1 MVSSLADAEEVP
13 VNMAQ
18 HSPQQRARI
27 QDVAALAG
35 VSPAT
40 ASRAIANDP
49 RVRPTTREKVLDAAS
64 ALRFR
69 PNSLA
74 RDLRAGGVTTAIGY
88 VIEDL
93 VNPWYTQVA
102 AGAEEVF
109 RKRGLELIVATT
121 EGRAASEQLVVKTM
135 LERRVQAL
143 LLVPLSDDHSYLEG
157 ERQLGTPLIFVDR
170 PPVNLLA
177 DCITIDNRGGMQ
189 LAVETLRAAGHRS
202 IGVIAG
208 PQEFWTTRERIEG
221 YREALSRTGVDF
233 DSALVRHVPYQN
245 QAIGSAFADLR
256 RAHPAMTAI
265 ISTNNRITVGLLA
278 THRRD
283 IDSMGLVCFDDFELA
298 ELLDVTVV
306 AHNPQEVGRE
316 AARITLDRI
325 ANPLDSPQQLQV
337 STEIVRRGSGE
348 RPPKVVVT

>member
-1 MVSSLADAEEVP
+1 
-13 VNMAQ
+13 MAQ
-18 HSPQQRARI
+18 HSPTQRARI

-35 VSPAT
+35 VSAAT

-49 RVRPTTREKVLDAAS
+49 RVRPVTRQKVLDAAA

-109 RKRGLELIVATT
+109 RKQDLELIVATT

-170 PPVNLLA
+170 PPVNLMA
-177 DCITIDNRGGMQ
+177 DCITIDNRGGMIA
-189 LAVETLRAAGHRS
+189 AVENLWQAGHRS

-208 PQEFWTTRERIEG
+208 PLELWTTRERIEG
-221 YREALSRTGVDF
+221 YRAGLAGLGATFNS
-233 DSALVRHVPYQN
+233 SLVRHVPYHQE
-245 QAIGSAFADLR
+245 AIGAAFIDVTR
-256 RAHPAMTAI
+256 GHPEVTAI
-265 ISTNNRITVGLLA
+265 ISTNNRITVGLLS
-278 THRRD
+278 THRHEIER
-283 IDSMGLVCFDDFELA
+283 MGLVGFDDFELA

-306 AHNPQEVGRE
+306 SHSPLDVGRE

-325 ANPLDSPQQLQV
+325 KKPLESPHQIQIE
-337 STEIVRRGSGE
+337 TRIVQRGSGE
-348 RPPKVVVT
+348 RAPRLSPTQ